1 MSPLPLFPP
10 SRLNAPSA
18 VQGLSYGPLET
29 TAVHLC
35 VDMQSLFDSGGP
47 WETPWFRRVI
57 PRIVQLTHHRPEFTV
72 FTRFLPVKNADQAAG
87 TWRRYY
93 LQWEQITLDRVN
105 PSLLELTPELQAFVP
120 PAMVFDKHRY
130 SPWWDGRLHALLRD
144 RGVDT
149 VILSGGETD
158 VCVLATAFGAVD
170 LGYRVILAADAL
182 CSSADQTHDAAIT
195 LYSQRLSLQLEVA
208 PVDEVLAMWK

>member
-1 MSPLPLFPP
+1 MSSLPLSSPP
-10 SRLNAPSA
+10 RQNAPFTLK
-18 VQGLSYGPLET
+18 GLSYGALGT
-29 TAVHLC
+29 TAAHLC
-35 VDMQSLFDSGGP
+35 VDMQLLFDEGGP
-47 WETPWFRRVI
+47 WEAPWFRRVI
-57 PRIVQLTHHRPEFTV
+57 PRIVQLTHHRPECTV
-72 FTRFLPVKNADQAAG
+72 FTRFLPVRNADHAAG

-120 PAMVFDKHRY
+120 PGAVFDKHRY
-130 SPWWDGRLHALLRD
+130 SPWWDGRLHELLRE
-144 RGVDT
+144 RGIDT
-149 VILSGGETD
+149 VVISGGETD

-170 LGYRVILAADAL
+170 LGYRVILASDAL

-208 PVDEVLAMWK
+208 SVDEILEMWK